1 MKMNQLFTA
10 YYMDSPAVYEKS
22 LDYIYSHNPDNL
34 REIRPTIWLWKG
46 DISPVFFVDYVGDG
60 VGCTL
65 ATFDKLADAQKYREQ
80 IGEMTEEEFENWLI
94 NERWA
99 ARS

>member
-10 YYMDSPAVYEKS
+10 YYMDRTAVYEKS

-46 DISPVFFVDYVGDG
+46 DISPVFRGLCGRRRGLYS
-60 VGCTL
+60 C
-65 ATFDKLADAQKYREQ
+65 Y
-80 IGEMTEEEFENWLI
+80 I
-94 NERWA
+94 
-99 ARS
+99 

>member
-10 YYMDSPAVYEKS
+10 YYMDRTAVYEKS

-46 DISPVFFVDYVGDG
+46 DISPVFCVDYVGDG

-99 ARS
+99 ARA